1 MSAYFLKRRKNLL
14 FRARAQ
20 LTFSKQ
26 QIAWSSAFVL
36 FKLDSDKM
44 KLTKRRKWIIW
55 GVPLATFLWAVL
67 PESLQGP
74 SVIWPSV
81 VAILLAFLT
90 RDIYVSLF
98 IGAFSGTVLLNDG
111 NIFRAFTDLFAK
123 HLVPVL
129 ADPSKVSVILFSFM
143 MGGFV
148 EVLNRSG
155 SMHALAQKFL
165 GTGDSRKRAGLG
177 AFGMGWLVFF
187 DGLANCMLVGKT
199 MRAVT
204 DRAGVSREKLAF
216 IVDSTASPIAS
227 FALISTWIATE
238 MGLILAGFEN
248 AGVTVSEPSIAPY
261 KLLIQSLPYRF
272 YNYFAL
278 AIVFL
283 TIWLGREYGP
293 MLAFER
299 KKRPARPIRAQ
310 KKPTNAKRKLAVG
323 LIPLLILICGVF
335 GGLYVE
341 GGGLNEK
348 FSLSGAIQVFG
359 RARADIVF
367 ICATAFASV
376 AAIILTRFISPESS
390 KESPVQ
396 IFFEGMRHMF
406 MPMLILIFAFML
418 SNVIKDLRTAE
429 WLVGFLGDWLP
440 VALLPALV
448 FLLSSVMSF
457 STGTSWGTMGIMMPL
472 AIPVAVSLTGWE
484 LGQELNYV
492 VIVTIGSVLTGAV
505 FGDHCSPISDT
516 SIVSSFSSGCDPL
529 DHVRTQMPYA
539 LVAGGLAVIAGYL
552 PAGLGV
558 SAWLLLPV
566 GFAACWAWIRF
577 KGKLVVRDKL

>member
-1 MSAYFLKRRKNLL
+1 M
-14 FRARAQ
+14 
-20 LTFSKQ
+20 
-26 QIAWSSAFVL
+26 
-36 FKLDSDKM
+36 
-44 KLTKRRKWIIW
+44 
-55 GVPLATFLWAVL
+55 TFLWAIL

-74 SVIWPSV
+74 FVVWPSV
-81 VAILLAFLT
+81 VAIVLAFLT

-98 IGAFSGTVLLNDG
+98 IGAFSGTILLNDG
-111 NIFRAFTDLFAK
+111 NVFKAFIDLFAK

-129 ADPSKVSVILFSFM
+129 ADPWKVSIILFSFM

-148 EVLNRSG
+148 EVLNRNG
-155 SMHALAQKFL
+155 SMQALSLKFL
-165 GTGDSRKRAGLG
+165 GNGNSRKRAGLG

-248 AGVTVSEPSIAPY
+248 AGVTVSDPSIAPY
-261 KLLIQSLPYRF
+261 KLLIQSLPFRF

-293 MLAFER
+293 MLAYER
-299 KKRPARPIRAQ
+299 KKRPSRPMRQ
-310 KKPTNAKRKLAVG
+310 SKNPSDLKKKLSVG
-323 LIPLLILICGVF
+323 LIPLVILVFGVF

-341 GGGLNEK
+341 GGGLEES
-348 FSLSGAIQVFG
+348 FSLAGAIQVFG

-376 AAIILTRFISPESS
+376 TAILLTQFILPNST
-390 KESPVQ
+390 KEAPVQ

-406 MPMLILIFAFML
+406 MPMLILVFAFML
-418 SNVIKDLRTAE
+418 SNVIRDLKTAE
-429 WLVGFLGDWLP
+429 WLVGFLAEWLP
-440 VALLPALV
+440 AALLPALV
-448 FLLSSVMSF
+448 FLLSAVMSF
-457 STGTSWGTMGIMMPL
+457 STGTSWGTMGILMPL

-484 LGQELNYV
+484 LGQEMSHV
-492 VIVTIGSVLTGAV
+492 VIVTIGSVLAGSV

-516 SIVSSFSSGCDPL
+516 TIVSSFSSGCDPL

-539 LVAGGLAVIAGYL
+539 LIAGGIAVIAGYL
-552 PAGLGV
+552 PAGFGL
-558 SAWLLLPV
+558 SAWILIPV
-566 GFAACWAWIRF
+566 GLIGCWAWIRF
-577 KGKLVVRDKL
+577 KGKLVSN

>member
-1 MSAYFLKRRKNLL
+1 
-14 FRARAQ
+14 
-20 LTFSKQ
+20 
-26 QIAWSSAFVL
+26 
-36 FKLDSDKM
+36 M
-44 KLTKRRKWIIW
+44 KPTKRMKWIIW
-55 GVPLATFLWAVL
+55 GAPLATLLWAIL

-74 SVIWPSV
+74 FVIWPSV

-90 RDIYVSLF
+90 RDIYSSLF
-98 IGAFSGTVLLNDG
+98 LGAFSGAILLNDG
-111 NIFRAFTDLFAK
+111 NVFRAFIDLFAK

-129 ADPSKVSVILFSFM
+129 ADPWKVSVLLFSFM

-148 EVLNRSG
+148 EVLNRNG
-155 SMHALAQKFL
+155 SMQALAQKFL
-165 GTGDSRKRAGLG
+165 GAGDSRKRAGLG

-248 AGVTVSEPSIAPY
+248 AGVTTGDPSVAPY
-261 KLLIQSLPYRF
+261 KLLIQSLPFRF

-278 AIVFL
+278 VIVFL

-293 MLAFER
+293 MLEFER
-299 KKRPARPIRAQ
+299 KKRPSRPVRPAR
-310 KKPTNAKRKLAVG
+310 NSSDLKRKLSACLV
-323 LIPLLILICGVF
+323 PLTILILGVF
-335 GGLYVE
+335 GGLFVE
-341 GGGLNEK
+341 GGGLNESW
-348 FSLSGAIQVFG
+348 SLSGTIQVFG

-367 ICATAFASV
+367 ICATAFASL
-376 AAIILTRFISPESS
+376 AAILFTQFVLPEST

-406 MPMLILIFAFML
+406 MPMLILVFAFML
-418 SNVIKDLRTAE
+418 SNVIRDLKTAE
-429 WLVGFLGDWLP
+429 WLVGFLGGWLP
-440 VALLPALV
+440 AALLPALV
-448 FLLSSVMSF
+448 FLLSAVMSF
-457 STGTSWGTMGIMMPL
+457 STGTSWGTMGILMPL

-484 LGQELNYV
+484 LGEEMNQV
-492 VIVTIGSVLTGAV
+492 VVVTIGSVLAGSV

-516 SIVSSFSSGCDPL
+516 TIVSSFSSGCDPL
-529 DHVRTQMPYA
+529 DHVKTQMPYA
-539 LVAGGLAVIAGYL
+539 LLAGGLAVLVGYL

-558 SAWLLLPV
+558 SAWILIPS
-566 GFAACWAWIRF
+566 GIIACWGFLWY
-577 KGKLVVRDKL
+577 KGEPVSK